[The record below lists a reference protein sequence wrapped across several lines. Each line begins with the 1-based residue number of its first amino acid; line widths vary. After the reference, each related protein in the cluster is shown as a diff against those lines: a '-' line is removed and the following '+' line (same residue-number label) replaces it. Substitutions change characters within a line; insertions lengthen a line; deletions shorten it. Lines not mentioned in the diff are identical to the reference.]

1 MMTRNRFLLL
11 TVVASALYL
20 VLHLLLNDVFL
31 YAIGGAIGVVLKIFS
46 KQVSESLFIFTWIVL
61 LGMSV
66 FFYYRIK
73 SQPIKYLFLLLIF
86 FLMYVID
93 LVLYKV
99 VSNAPDTSLRIFNTA
114 VMVLV
119 KGLVLSLIVYFER
132 RPKKSLV

>member
-1 MMTRNRFLLL
+1 MITKNRFLVL
-11 TVVASALYL
+11 VAASSVLYL

-31 YAIGGAIGVVLKIFS
+31 YAIGGAIGVVLKMFS
-46 KQVSESLFIFTWIVL
+46 KQVSESLFIFTWTVL

-73 SQPIKYLFLLLIF
+73 SQPVKYLFVLLIF

-93 LVLYKV
+93 FVLYWV
-99 VSNAPDTSLRIFNTA
+99 VSNAPDASLRIFNTA

-119 KGLVLSLIVYFER
+119 KGFVLSLIVYFEK